1 TVAEAYALE
10 KRVQGWSRAKR
21 EALIRGEYHLLPGLS
36 RRGSTGGDD
45 RAAGRRPGGEDAPA
59 GRVPGGETPRR
70 SSAGRSPGYRDRGVS
85 IRRFAATQPT
95 ATGALRLLNRLGG
108 SAAATRPA
116 GWGRCGYSTGWV
128 GALRLLKRLGGRAGA
143 VSAWLDYSGE
153 SRSNGRDVS
162 RETPRGIRDHPQP
175 LRC

>member
-36 RRGSTGGDD
+36 RRGSTGGDN

-59 GRVPGGETPRR
+59 GRVLGGATPRR

-95 ATGALRLLNRLGG
+95 GEERH
-108 SAAATRPA
+108 
-116 GWGRCGYSTGWV
+116 GYSTHGW
-128 GALRLLKRLGGRAGA
+128 GERARLPSTSRRLVECRAEPA
-143 VSAWLDYSGE
+143 VSRTPRPHGGSRAQCQPGWITVE
-153 SRSNGRDVS
+153 SRGL
-162 RETPRGIRDHPQP
+162 QAAM
-175 LRC
+175 